1 MFRNGYLGL
10 PRRLFAAMLGTGA
23 APGLFRIMLL
33 MGLYLMVV
41 QINRSGGAVM
51 ASELMSTRGY
61 RPTEVGAIMGS
72 MFLASA
78 VVQLPAGVLYDRYG
92 PRAMLSTLN
101 LIAVAGLILFA
112 FAASVPGLTL
122 GRSLIGLGHGTVIA
136 GIYLL
141 AVAWVP
147 ADRVATV
154 TGTIIGM
161 AGGIGAV
168 LATTPLALILGKFGF
183 TPTFAVLATLTLGF
197 SAAIVL
203 VVRDTPDARGGR
215 HGRAAESLW
224 QSLRGLW
231 EVASDRNLLPIYIMG
246 SCFTAPFLT
255 IGGLWAGPYLR
266 DVYALTNTQS
276 SFVLLVMM
284 LALYLGYMA
293 YGPMD
298 RIFNTR
304 KWVVLGGVAG
314 MLSCLLPLALFP
326 DLPLPVVVLLLV
338 IFAFCSP
345 FFVTLAAHCRGFVPV
360 HRVGRAIACINL
372 MGLVNVFV
380 LQAVAG
386 VLVEGVAGADAQG
399 IANGYRLVFVM
410 VAVVLI
416 ITGAIY
422 SRVRD
427 VPVWEAG
434 DA

>member
-1 MFRNGYLGL
+1 MALIF
-10 PRRLFAAMLGTGA
+10 RRLTTFRSGARA
-23 APGLFRIMLL
+23 APGLYRIMLL
-33 MGLYLMVV
+33 MGLYLLVV

-51 ASELMSTRGY
+51 ASELMSARGY

-78 VVQLPAGVLYDRYG
+78 IVQLPAGVLYDRHG
-92 PRAMLSTLN
+92 PRVMLSSMN
-101 LIAVAGLILFA
+101 LIAVVGLVLFA

-122 GRSLIGLGHGTVIA
+122 GRTLIGLGHGTVIA

-154 TGTIIGM
+154 TATVIGL
-161 AGGIGAV
+161 AGGSGAL
-168 LATTPLALILGKFGF
+168 LATTPLALALGQLGF
-183 TPTFAVLATLTLGF
+183 TPTFAILAVLTLIF
-197 SAAIVL
+197 SVAIFHL
-203 VVRDTPDARGGR
+203 VRDRPGDGDGQL
-215 HGRAAESLW
+215 GRAAESVW

-266 DVYALTNTQS
+266 DVHALTNTQS
-276 SFVLLVMM
+276 SFVLLAMM

-293 YGPMD
+293 YGPLD

-314 MLSCLLPLALFP
+314 MLTCLLPLAALP
-326 DLPLPVVVLLLV
+326 RLPLAVVVVLLV
-338 IFAFCSP
+338 VFAFCSP

-380 LQAVAG
+380 LQAAAG
-386 VLVEGVAGADAQG
+386 VLVEGVNGADPGA
-399 IANGYRLVFVM
+399 AASGYRLVFAM
-410 VAVVLI
+410 VAIVLI
-416 ITGAIY
+416 TTALVY
-422 SRVRD
+422 TRVRD
-427 VPVWEAG
+427 VPVRAVV

>member
-1 MFRNGYLGL
+1 MALFFRRISALRSGERAASGL
-10 PRRLFAAMLGTGA
+10 Y
-23 APGLFRIMLL
+23 RIMLL
-33 MGLYLMVV
+33 MGLYLVVV

-51 ASELMSTRGY
+51 ASELMSSRGY

-78 VVQLPAGVLYDRYG
+78 VVQLPAGVLYDRHG
-92 PRAMLSTLN
+92 PRVMLSAMN
-101 LIAVAGLILFA
+101 LIAVIGLILFA

-147 ADRVATV
+147 VDRVATV
-154 TGTIIGM
+154 TATVIGM
-161 AGGIGAV
+161 AGGLGA
-168 LATTPLALILGKFGF
+168 LLSTTPLALTLGQFGF
-183 TPTFAVLATLTLGF
+183 TPTFAILAILTLTF
-197 SAAIVL
+197 SVAIFL
-203 VVRDTPDARGGR
+203 MVRDQPDSRDPR
-215 HGRAAESLW
+215 HPRTVESIR
-224 QSLRGLW
+224 QSLHGLW

-266 DVYALTNTQS
+266 DVYALDNTQS

-298 RIFNTR
+298 RIFNSR

-314 MLSCLLPLALFP
+314 MLLCLLPLALVP
-326 DLPLPVVVLLLV
+326 ELPLTVVVPLLV
-338 IFAFCSP
+338 VFAFCSP
-345 FFVTLAAHCRGFVPV
+345 FFVTLAAHCRGFVSV
-360 HRVGRAIACINL
+360 NRVGRAIACINL

-386 VLVEGVAGADAQG
+386 VLVEGVTGAGAEAT
-399 IANGYRLVFVM
+399 ANGYRSVFAM

-416 ITGAIY
+416 VTGSVY
-422 SRVRD
+422 TRVRD
-427 VPVWEAG
+427 VPVRTAG
-434 DA
+434 ES

>member
-1 MFRNGYLGL
+1 MALFFRRIFALRSEERAASGL
-10 PRRLFAAMLGTGA
+10 Y
-23 APGLFRIMLL
+23 RIMLL
-33 MGLYLMVV
+33 MGLYLVVV

-51 ASELMSTRGY
+51 ASELMSSRGY

-78 VVQLPAGVLYDRYG
+78 VVQLPAGVLYDRHG
-92 PRAMLSTLN
+92 PRVMLSAMN
-101 LIAVAGLILFA
+101 LIAVVGLILFA

-147 ADRVATV
+147 VDRVATV
-154 TGTIIGM
+154 TATVIGM
-161 AGGIGAV
+161 AGGLGA
-168 LATTPLALILGKFGF
+168 LLSTTPLALTLGQFGF
-183 TPTFAVLATLTLGF
+183 TPTFAILAILTLTF
-197 SAAIVL
+197 SAAIFL
-203 VVRDTPDARGGR
+203 MVRDQPDARDR
-215 HGRAAESLW
+215 RDPRTVESIW

-266 DVYALTNTQS
+266 DVYALDNTQS

-298 RIFNTR
+298 RIFNSR

-314 MLSCLLPLALFP
+314 MLLCLLPLALVP
-326 DLPLPVVVLLLV
+326 ELPLILVVPLLV
-338 IFAFCSP
+338 VFAFCSP

-360 HRVGRAIACINL
+360 NRVGRAIACINL

-380 LQAVAG
+380 LQALAG
-386 VLVEGVAGADAQG
+386 VLVEGVTGTGAEAT
-399 IANGYRLVFVM
+399 ANGYRSVFAM

-416 ITGAIY
+416 VTGSVY
-422 SRVRD
+422 TRVRD
-427 VPVWEAG
+427 VPVRGTG